1 MTAIANRQNVKKKRK
16 KKKNMSFLALIVFS
30 FLLSV
35 SEDYLDFFFPKP

>member
-16 KKKNMSFLALIVFS
+16 KKKKTFLALFVFS

-35 SEDYLDFFFPKP
+35 SEDYLDFLFSKP